1 MSFSGVCLC
10 IFVFAGVEVRLTFQ
24 GHHIMVVDSQQVSSI
39 VWLKVLGMAPRL
51 KQSLFVF
58 FNLPIKEVKTYET
71 LMIIIHR
78 VVKMCKNNK

>member
-10 IFVFAGVEVRLTFQ
+10 IFVLAGVEVRLTFQ

-58 FNLPIKEVKTYET
+58 LI
-71 LMIIIHR
+71 
-78 VVKMCKNNK
+78 CQ